1 MQLTRTHTH
10 THTCHLSVE
19 CVILYFRCSKFR
31 TTTPRFFLF
40 FPPIFFIFF
49 FFTRVAQLPL
59 LLVSQRT
66 SLLHLLRPVS
76 FYFCCFSCKSATRRS
91 RSSRWFFPIWP
102 FNFCI
107 FSFSNVVN
115 NIQFLQLF
123 LYRKLP
129 AHTRYTHTRSL
140 PLFKIPTPTPC
151 LLSCIRIY
159 LYSNMY
165 FVVIWLHIIWFI
177 CFQYNFQL
185 VCPSAILFPFFI
197 ENFKF
202 VFLVFF
208 FRY

>member
-40 FPPIFFIFF
+40 FPPIFFFS
-49 FFTRVAQLPL
+49 RVAQLPL

-107 FSFSNVVN
+107 FSFSNVVDN
-115 NIQFLQLF
+115 TQFLQLF

-129 AHTRYTHTRSL
+129 AHTRYTHTRTHTLTPPFQDSNSNSM
-140 PLFKIPTPTPC
+140 PPVMHTYLFILEC
-151 LLSCIRIY
+151 VFCRNLAAHYLIYLLSI
-159 LYSNMY
+159 
-165 FVVIWLHIIWFI
+165 
-177 CFQYNFQL
+177 
-185 VCPSAILFPFFI
+185 
-197 ENFKF
+197 
-202 VFLVFF
+202 
-208 FRY
+208 

>member
-40 FPPIFFIFF
+40 PPPPFFFY

-102 FNFCI
+102 FI
-107 FSFSNVVN
+107 
-115 NIQFLQLF
+115 F
-123 LYRKLP
+123 LYFFFFERRQQHTIP
-129 AHTRYTHTRSL
+129 AIIFISKTPRTHTIHTHTHTLTPPFQDSNSNSM
-140 PLFKIPTPTPC
+140 PPVMHTYLFILEC
-151 LLSCIRIY
+151 VFCRNLAAHYLIYLLSI
-159 LYSNMY
+159 
-165 FVVIWLHIIWFI
+165 
-177 CFQYNFQL
+177 
-185 VCPSAILFPFFI
+185 
-197 ENFKF
+197 
-202 VFLVFF
+202 
-208 FRY
+208 